1 MKDSLLRLYFQEKK
15 KKKSQISPE
24 INKREKTEICNS
36 KFIPAL

>member
-1 MKDSLLRLYFQEKK
+1 MKDSLLRLYFQEK